1 MGKMAILMI
10 LGLSFAVGIYTYIIT
25 QRSVEA
31 TDNYSAYYAY
41 TNARNI
47 AHSAVNIALR
57 EIELHNDSPYEGTF
71 GLGKFRVDTSNVGDS
86 VSMESRSWYMDTS
99 YVMYLLLQKYAKPF
113 PEVESAVALNVED
126 VDFEVNGSGEI
137 DGRDHDMDGNF
148 IGPGLPGV
156 TVPSAS
162 ESTTVVNEAT
172 PPAQIIGT
180 PVKVRSSDNMPDPSQ
195 YVDEYI
201 LNADYSYNPGTYSS
215 ITWGSADD
223 PVVVYCNG
231 TPSQVKFTGNVQG
244 WGVLVV
250 RGKIWIGGNFVFRG
264 LVIVYGDSEVARDTL
279 ATGAGTPDILGA
291 VVMAGAPGS
300 KFEMK
305 GNPKFAY
312 SSDALGNA
320 RDMVKLRAYKV
331 IRWWE

>member
-31 TDNYSAYYAY
+31 TDNFSSYYAY

-57 EIELHNDSPYEGTF
+57 EIELHHTSPYEGTF
-71 GLGKFRVDTSNVGDS
+71 GLGRWQVDTTSVGDT
-86 VSMESRSWYMDTS
+86 VNMVSRSWFMDTS
-99 YVMYLLLQKYAKPF
+99 YAMYLKLRKYAKPF
-113 PEVESAVALNVED
+113 PEVESAVALNVDNIDFD
-126 VDFEVNGSGEI
+126 VSGSGKI
-137 DGRDHDMDGNF
+137 DGRDHDMSGAVV
-148 IGPGLPGV
+148 GPGVPGV
-156 TVPSAS
+156 TVPSAA

-172 PPAQIIGT
+172 PPASIVGT
-180 PVKVRSSDNMPDPSQ
+180 PVKVRSSNNMPDPSQ

-201 LNADYSYNPGTYSS
+201 LNADYVYNPGTYSS

-223 PVVVYCNG
+223 PKVVYCNG
-231 TPSQVKFTGNVQG
+231 RPSQVKFTGNVSG

-250 RGKIWIGGNFVFRG
+250 RGKLWIGGNFVFRG
-264 LVIVYGDSEVARDTL
+264 LVIVYEDSEVQRDTL

-300 KFEMK
+300 RFEMK

-312 SSDALGNA
+312 SSKALENA
-320 RDMVKLRAYKV
+320 RDMGKLRAYKV
-331 IRWWE
+331 LRWWE